1 MGGKKVKTIRCDRC
15 GAVIQNGA
23 YREVRSNIVTP
34 VPIVTTGSDD
44 TGVYISDCLYRP
56 VLVNDLCG
64 ACSRAFDSAF
74 DDFVFKFMYEG
85 KKDENNKV

>member
-1 MGGKKVKTIRCDRC
+1 MKTIRCDRC
-15 GAVIQNGA
+15 GAEIQNGA

-34 VPIVTTGSDD
+34 VPDD

-56 VLVNDLCG
+56 VIVNDLCG
-64 ACSRAFDSAF
+64 NCSRAFDSAF

-85 KKDENNKV
+85 KNKKEQKNEN

>member
-1 MGGKKVKTIRCDRC
+1 MKTIRCDRC
-15 GAVIQNGA
+15 GAEIQNGA

-34 VPIVTTGSDD
+34 VPDN

-56 VLVNDLCG
+56 VIVNDLCG

-74 DDFVFKFMYEG
+74 DDFVFKFMCEG
-85 KKDENNKV
+85 KNKNEN